1 MVRTTSSVLFAD
13 ALTCLSEHK
22 RSVGGAFRGRF
33 VQIFLGMK
41 FFQNSIPSMYSGS
54 FIATE
59 VLQSLLDD
67 LFAKASRPAN
77 SCVLSIFEGNYLAR
91 TGLVGPGNTTAQNTW
106 RNNLNLQKGIGCYAP
121 AADLSSLTFLN
132 QDRSQCRYLQ
142 TTTPG
147 VLAGARCSLCTTG
160 AAYRSESHRKWLR
173 IDPGGNGYAA
183 TDLQNTANFAP
194 YVAPGAA
201 RIPVLPLIVALYHD
215 ADPGLTIGT
224 RATVSLADFASD
236 FNFSAQE
243 VAAYFDV
250 SMTHPLN
257 ARLTNSAAWLSGSS
271 LAAAAT
277 VSGGG
282 SSPTSGVAVAPASP
296 VALPPVAPVVPP
308 ALPQPVLG
316 GTPTPPPNTNNGWDA
331 EQYVAAALTA
341 AGWTVHAVSRQQ
353 LGYDIFAQR
362 GTQKRYVEVKSSLGL
377 CSPSLT
383 AREWQQASYHA
394 NSYVLAIVENFNPT
408 AQNVIYWVRDPA
420 NRCTA
425 TPQTT
430 ISHAIARG
438 SWAAAAIPLASI

>member
-1 MVRTTSSVLFAD
+1 MVTVTSTLLFED
-13 ALTCLSEHK
+13 ALACLAEHK
-22 RSVGGAFRGRF
+22 RSIGGAFRGRF
-33 VQIFLGMK
+33 VQIFFGMK

-59 VLQSLLDD
+59 VLQTLLDD
-67 LFAKASRPAN
+67 LFAKVSRPAN

-91 TGLVGPGNTTAQNTW
+91 TGLIGPSNTTAQNTW

-121 AADLSSLTFLN
+121 ASDLSSPTFLN
-132 QDRSQCRYLQ
+132 QDRSQCRHLQ
-142 TTTPG
+142 SATLG
-147 VLAGARCSLCTTG
+147 SLAGARCSLCTSG
-160 AAYRSESHRKWLR
+160 ASYRSESHRKWLR

-183 TDLQNTANFAP
+183 TDLQNSENFAP
-194 YVAPGAA
+194 YVAPGGS
-201 RIPVLPLIVALYHD
+201 RIPVLPLVVALYHD
-215 ADPGLTIGT
+215 ADPGLSIGT
-224 RATVSLADFASD
+224 RPVVSLADFAAD

-243 VAAYFDV
+243 ISTYFDV

-257 ARLTNSAAWLSGSS
+257 ARLIRSAAWAGGSS
-271 LAAAAT
+271 L
-277 VSGGG
+277 G
-282 SSPTSGVAVAPASP
+282 SSTLVSRSGSPATSTVTPTSAA
-296 VALPPVAPVVPP
+296 PP
-308 ALPQPVLG
+308 AVGQPVLG

-331 EQYVAAALTA
+331 EQYVASALVA
-341 AGWTVHAVSRQQ
+341 AGWIAHVVSRQQ

-408 AQNVIYWVRDPA
+408 AQNVVYWVRDPA
-420 NRCTA
+420 NRCLS

-430 ISHAIARG
+430 VLHGIARS
-438 SWAAAAIPLASI
+438 SWAAAAIPLADV

>member
-1 MVRTTSSVLFAD
+1 MVPVTSGVLFAD
-13 ALTCLSEHK
+13 ALACLNEHK
-22 RSVGGAFRGRF
+22 RSLGSTFRGRF

-41 FFQNSIPSMYSGS
+41 FFQNNIPSMYSGS

-91 TGLVGPGNTTAQNTW
+91 TGLVGPANTTAQNTW

-121 AADLSSLTFLN
+121 AAELSSPTFLN
-132 QDRSQCRYLQ
+132 QDRSQCRHLQ

-147 VLAGARCSLCTTG
+147 SLAGAKCSLCTTG

-183 TDLQNTANFAP
+183 TDLQNSANFAP
-194 YVAPGAA
+194 YVAPGGS
-201 RIPVLPLIVALYHD
+201 RIPVLPLVVALYHD
-215 ADPGLTIGT
+215 ADPGLTIGN
-224 RATVSLADFASD
+224 RPAVSLADFAAD

-243 VAAYFDV
+243 ISTYFDV
-250 SMTHPLN
+250 SMSHPLN
-257 ARLTNSAAWLSGSS
+257 ARLTNSAAWAVGSNLGSS
-271 LAAAAT
+271 TVVSHGGFPAT
-277 VSGGG
+277 S
-282 SSPTSGVAVAPASP
+282 TATHAPA
-296 VALPPVAPVVPP
+296 APTAVG
-308 ALPQPVLG
+308 QPMLG

-331 EQYVAAALTA
+331 EQYVASALTA
-341 AGWTVHAVSRQQ
+341 AGWTAHVVSRQQ

-394 NSYVLAIVENFNPT
+394 NSYVLAILENFNPT
-408 AQNVIYWVRDPA
+408 VQNVVYWVRDPA
-420 NRCTA
+420 NQCSA

-430 ISHAIARG
+430 ISHGIARS
-438 SWAAAAIPLASI
+438 SWAAAAIPLSNI

>member
-1 MVRTTSSVLFAD
+1 
-13 ALTCLSEHK
+13 
-22 RSVGGAFRGRF
+22 
-33 VQIFLGMK
+33 
-41 FFQNSIPSMYSGS
+41 MYSGS
-54 FIATE
+54 FVATE

-91 TGLVGPGNTTAQNTW
+91 TGLIRPTNTTAQNTW

-121 AADLSSLTFLN
+121 SADLSSLTFLN
-132 QDRSQCRYLQ
+132 QDRSQCRHLQ

-147 VLAGARCSLCTTG
+147 TLAGAKCSLCTTG

-183 TDLQNTANFAP
+183 TDLQNTASFAP
-194 YVAPGAA
+194 YVAPGGS
-201 RIPVLPLIVALYHD
+201 RIPVLPLIIALYHD
-215 ADPGLTIGT
+215 ADAGLSIGT
-224 RATVSLADFASD
+224 RPAVSLADFAAD

-243 VAAYFDV
+243 IAAYFDV

-257 ARLTNSAAWLSGSS
+257 ARMTNSAAWVPGSS
-271 LAAAAT
+271 LAAST
-277 VSGGG
+277 VVS
-282 SSPTSGVAVAPASP
+282 SGVAPVISGVTIAPASP
-296 VALPPVAPVVPP
+296 AALPAPAAPP
-308 ALPQPVLG
+308 AVAQPVLG

-331 EQYVAAALTA
+331 EQYVAAALTS
-341 AGWTVHAVSRQQ
+341 AGWTAHAVARQQ

-362 GTQKRYVEVKSSLGL
+362 GTQRRYVEVKSSLGL
-377 CSPSLT
+377 CSPALT

-408 AQNVIYWVRDPA
+408 AQNMIYWVRDPA

-438 SWAAAAIPLASI
+438 SWAAAAITLANI

>member
-1 MVRTTSSVLFAD
+1 MVPVTSSVLFAD
-13 ALTCLSEHK
+13 ALACLTAHK
-22 RSVGGAFRGRF
+22 RSIGRGYRGRF
-33 VQIFLGMK
+33 VQIFLAMK

-67 LFAKASRPAN
+67 LFAKASHPAN

-91 TGLVGPGNTTAQNTW
+91 TGLVGPANTTAQNTW

-121 AADLSSLTFLN
+121 PAELSSPTFLN
-132 QDRSQCRYLQ
+132 QDRSQCRHIQ
-142 TTTPG
+142 TVTPG
-147 VLAGARCSLCTTG
+147 SLIDARCSLCPSG
-160 AAYRSESHRKWLR
+160 AEYRSESHRKWLR

-183 TDLQNTANFAP
+183 TDLQNSANFAP
-194 YVAPGAA
+194 YVAPGGS
-201 RIPVLPLIVALYHD
+201 RIPALPLVVALYHD
-215 ADPGLTIGT
+215 ADPGLSIGT
-224 RATVSLADFASD
+224 RPAVSLADFAAD

-243 VAAYFDV
+243 ISTYFDV

-257 ARLTNSAAWLSGSS
+257 ARLTNSAAWVAGSS
-271 LAAAAT
+271 LGSSSVVSSCGPLATAAAT
-277 VSGGG
+277 S
-282 SSPTSGVAVAPASP
+282 APIT
-296 VALPPVAPVVPP
+296 
-308 ALPQPVLG
+308 QPVLG

-341 AGWTVHAVSRQQ
+341 AGWTAHGVSRQQ

-394 NSYVLAIVENFNPT
+394 NSYVLAIVENFNAT
-408 AQNVIYWVRDPA
+408 AQNVVYWVRDPA
-420 NRCTA
+420 NQCMA

-430 ISHAIARG
+430 ISHGIART
-438 SWAAAAIPLASI
+438 SWAAATVPLSNI